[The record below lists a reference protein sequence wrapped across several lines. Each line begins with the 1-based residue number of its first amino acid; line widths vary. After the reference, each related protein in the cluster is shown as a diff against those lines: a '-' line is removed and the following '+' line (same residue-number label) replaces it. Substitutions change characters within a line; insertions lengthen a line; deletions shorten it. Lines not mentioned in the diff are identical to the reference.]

1 MRRHELQYISD
12 TILIESLASDPAL
25 LKEAGLFDDLGF
37 SSIASSIQNFLK
49 KHINAD
55 APGGHV
61 GGVLNI
67 LTPGILYRIHPVLGI
82 AAGVSTALG
91 FNIGSIFGKVKD
103 AVKAAG
109 GRLSLDEAD
118 AIAKDAVGLKST
130 ASIPLE
136 ELIVEG
142 RKRRWSVPGR
152 KPDIPFGRGAKGAS
166 MLTKIFGNLGKL
178 RGKMLLAGILIWF
191 IKTFLLAAGLIA
203 GASLV
208 AGLVTKDKDVP
219 EPASEKKVE
228 TPAPAPAPAT
238 PGATYKQQP
247 VQKKTPTYS
256 LAPQEAAPFEPSGRG
271 QKFFANNAGN
281 LWIVPLINRSIDDT
295 LVQWT
300 IDVYPETEL
309 WSGLIESAKGFKQA
323 VRRLKRNYTRQSP
336 NSLIMP
342 QEFHTRRQVVDLFS
356 KDIEKAVT

>member
-37 SSIASSIQNFLK
+37 SSIASSIQDFLK

-67 LTPGILYRIHPVLGI
+67 LTPGILYRIHPVLGVS
-82 AAGVSTALG
+82 AGLATALG
-91 FNIGSIFGKVKD
+91 FNIGSIFGKVRD
-103 AVKAAG
+103 AVKSAG
-109 GRLSLDEAD
+109 GKLSLGEAD

-130 ASIPLE
+130 ASIPLG
-136 ELIVEG
+136 ELIAEG
-142 RKRRWSVPGR
+142 RKRRWRMPSR
-152 KPDIPFGRGAKGAS
+152 KPDIPFGRGAKGAG

-178 RGKMLLAGILIWF
+178 RGKMLFAGIIIWF

-203 GASLV
+203 GASLI
-208 AGLVTKDKDVP
+208 AGLVTKDEDKP
-219 EPASEKKVE
+219 KTEKTV
-228 TPAPAPAPAT
+228 PAT
-238 PGATYKQQP
+238 PEATYKQQP
-247 VQKKTPTYS
+247 TQKKAPTYS
-256 LAPQEAAPFEPSGRG
+256 LTPQEADPFDPSGRG
-271 QKFFANNAGN
+271 EKFFANNAGN

-309 WSGLIESAKGFKQA
+309 WSGLIEDAEGFKQA
-323 VRRLKRNYTRQSP
+323 VRRLKRNYIRQSP

-356 KDIEKAVT
+356 KDIEKAVK